1 MALIKTYKLFTP
13 KIGASVFLAENATII
28 GDVEIGE
35 GSSIWYFAVLR
46 GDVGAIRIGERTNIQ
61 DGAIVH
67 CTTGLTPAYIGND
80 CVIGHQAMIHGATIE
95 DEVLIGMGA
104 IVLDEAVVPRHTIVA
119 AGALVSPGSK
129 LESGFLYAG
138 IPAKKIKPLSQHQ
151 IDMIRLGAAHYVE
164 NGKIHGES
172 KIIHL

>member
-1 MALIKTYKLFTP
+1 MALIKTYKLFSP
-13 KIGASVFLAENATII
+13 KIDSSVFLAENATII

-35 GSSIWYFAVLR
+35 QSSIWYFAVLR
-46 GDVGAIRIGERTNIQ
+46 GDVGAIRIGKRTNIQ

-67 CTTGLTPAYIGND
+67 CTTGLTPAHIGND

-104 IVLDEAVVPRHTIVA
+104 IVLDEAVVPTHTIVA
-119 AGALVSPGSK
+119 AGALVPQGSK

-138 IPAKKIKPLSQHQ
+138 IPAKKIKPLTPQQ
-151 IDMIRLGAAHYVE
+151 IDMIRLGAAHYIE
-164 NGKIHGES
+164 NGKAHRES
-172 KIIHL
+172 KIVER